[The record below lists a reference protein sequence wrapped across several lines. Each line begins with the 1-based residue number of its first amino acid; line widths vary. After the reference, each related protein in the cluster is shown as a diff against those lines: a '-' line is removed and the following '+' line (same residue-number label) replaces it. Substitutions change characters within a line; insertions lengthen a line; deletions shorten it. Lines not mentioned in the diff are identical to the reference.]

1 MQKLPV
7 KPINDQSEM
16 AEFSI
21 YEEQLNLRNVHLEEY
36 ENRLKQ
42 FVFKVKPTERIS
54 QPSDESLIKLK

>member
-1 MQKLPV
+1 
-7 KPINDQSEM
+7 M

-54 QPSDESLIKLK
+54 QPSDESLIKLKQL